1 MFLVSKELSGRL
13 PNYYEGN
20 VRFLTF
26 VGTLKELKHSGA
38 DYWWLTVD
46 IGTQNY
52 IPEMWEIKTFNVIIN
67 GREDLNA
74 TTCESSV
81 SYSEDGK
88 SQFVVLKVW
97 RNKDEN

>member
-1 MFLVSKELSGRL
+1 MC
-13 PNYYEGN
+13 
-20 VRFLTF
+20 FLTF
-26 VGTLKELKHSGA
+26 TGTLTELKHSGA
-38 DYWWLTVD
+38 DYWWATVN

-67 GREDLNA
+67 GREDLTA

-81 SYSEDGK
+81 SYCELGK
-88 SQFVVLKVW
+88 SQIVVLKVW